1 MLAGA
6 SVATIQR
13 IILDASNM
21 QLSLRDGL
29 STPNLWSH
37 DLPALAP
44 KLDGIARFL
53 TDELR
58 AARHPG
64 DHGDGDEGADAAPC
78 ETTDDVI
85 VRTTAIFD
93 GRAFEEVHAGKSWR
107 CDPEVPNALPIDI
120 HFTGERE
127 SADDYL
133 TALVQQLGE
142 EASSSAP
149 EIITTGAARTELE
162 QAMGTPKPVYAA
174 TLLKSAMGKGKRS
187 KREAFL
193 NTCGLKKM
201 GDTVH
206 LPAFDDVQQERTLN
220 LIRGL
225 HSLERG
231 IVRLDR
237 LERPTALVVTDDRGL
252 RRRCFTLANPPV
264 VFVRTRMAAERDPLK
279 KRARHAS
286 SCVLADHPHIAD
298 RAIPPFL
305 ACVIFQGRAQFANW
319 IERLHDSPGKLPKP
333 PSSDDSA

>member
-1 MLAGA
+1 MMIIAVA
-6 SVATIQR
+6 STATIKS
-13 IILDASNM
+13 IVLDASNL

-44 KLDGIARFL
+44 KLDRVARFL
-53 TDELR
+53 TDELH
-58 AARHPG
+58 AAAGSNPG
-64 DHGDGDEGADAAPC
+64 VPRGVDESVNADENAK
-78 ETTDDVI
+78 DSLVS
-85 VRTTAIFD
+85 TTAIFD

-107 CDPEVPNALPIDI
+107 CDPEVPDALPIDI

-133 TALVQQLGE
+133 TALVQQLGTAE
-142 EASSSAP
+142 GSSAP
-149 EIITTGAARTELE
+149 ETITTGAARTELE
-162 QAMGTPKPVYAA
+162 QAMGAPKPVYAA

-231 IVRLDR
+231 IVRLER

-252 RRRCFTLANPPV
+252 RRRCFSLANPPV
-264 VFVRTRMAAERDPLK
+264 VF
-279 KRARHAS
+279 
-286 SCVLADHPHIAD
+286 
-298 RAIPPFL
+298 
-305 ACVIFQGRAQFANW
+305 GRAQFANW
-319 IERLHDSPGKLPKP
+319 IERLHESPGTLPMT
-333 PSSDDSA
+333 SSIEDLE